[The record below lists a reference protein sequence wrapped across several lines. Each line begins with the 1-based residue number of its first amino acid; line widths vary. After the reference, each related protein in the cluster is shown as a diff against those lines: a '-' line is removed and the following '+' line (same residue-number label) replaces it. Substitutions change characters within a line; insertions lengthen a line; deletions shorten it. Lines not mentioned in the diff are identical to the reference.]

1 MSCYNYFLSILHNL
15 LWVYWFNPLR
25 SKVYLAIF
33 LTNFDFTFIFNLW
46 KICLPCLVWCH
57 CFQHNLTYLICF
69 LFFVFHFD
77 ISYLLGS
84 LGLFPSLYFWDF
96 WMVLYCTVFEF
107 IMSFESSFSFCFL
120 ITCLFSQFSF
130 APWLSWS
137 LVVLPRSLCLSVV
150 CFQHK
155 VCVP

>member
-15 LWVYWFNPLR
+15 LWVYWFNRLR

-33 LTNFDFTFIFNLW
+33 WLILILPLYLTFENLFT
-46 KICLPCLVWCH
+46 LPCLVSLFSAQPH
-57 CFQHNLTYLICF
+57 ISD

-96 WMVLYCTVFEF
+96 WMVILYCMVFEF

-120 ITCLFSQFSF
+120 ITCFFSQFSF